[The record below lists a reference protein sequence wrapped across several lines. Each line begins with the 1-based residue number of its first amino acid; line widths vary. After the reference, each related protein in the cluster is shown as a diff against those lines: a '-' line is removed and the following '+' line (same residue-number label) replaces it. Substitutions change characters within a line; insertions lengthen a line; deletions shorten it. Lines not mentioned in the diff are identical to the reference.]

1 MHRQPRTVR
10 KDGPALRVLVCLM
23 LLVQPWRAGA
33 EVAVYQAVVP
43 LAGNAAADRSA
54 AFGDAL
60 RTAAVRASG
69 QRDAGSNPVI
79 AAAAADPSGYV
90 QQYSTTTDRMLK
102 VGFDAVAMDRL
113 LQQARLPFWPLE
125 RPVTVVLL
133 VVPSV
138 AGGQRAVLASERVP
152 ERADIER
159 AALARGLPITWP
171 QQAVGA
177 EQVRAVLAG
186 SQGSVAPGVL
196 GGRAV
201 LAGIGTGGPITWAF
215 AEGGRST
222 RADGGLQDGVDL
234 AADSLAERY
243 APPSSRGSSTVSVR
257 VGGIEDVRAYAGL
270 VDYLESLSLVR
281 AVDVAGLAD
290 RVVSLDVTLRGDLE
304 SLRRVAALDSHLT
317 PVAAAESGG
326 AAAPD
331 FDYVP

>member
-1 MHRQPRTVR
+1 MHRQPRTAR
-10 KDGPALRVLVCLM
+10 KGGPALRVLVCLV
-23 LLVQPWRAGA
+23 LLVRPWQA
-33 EVAVYQAVVP
+33 EADVAVYQAVVP
-43 LAGNAAADRSA
+43 LAGTAAADRSA

-69 QRDAGSNPVI
+69 QRDAASNPVI
-79 AAAAADPSGYV
+79 AAAAADPSAYV

-102 VGFDAVAMDRL
+102 VGFDAAAMDRL

-152 ERADIER
+152 ERVDIER

-171 QQAVGA
+171 QQAVDA
-177 EQVRAVLAG
+177 QRVRAVLAG
-186 SQGSVAPGVL
+186 SQDAVAPGEL
-196 GGRAV
+196 GGRAL
-201 LAGIGTGGPITWAF
+201 LAGIGTGGPIAWAF
-215 AEGGRST
+215 AEGGHSA
-222 RADGGLQDGVDL
+222 RADGGPQAGVDL

-257 VGGIEDVRAYAGL
+257 VGGIGDVRAYAGL

-281 AVDVAGLAD
+281 SVDVAGLAD
-290 RVVSLDVTLRGDLE
+290 RVVRLDVTLRGDLD
-304 SLRRVAALDSHLT
+304 SLRRIAALDSHLT
-317 PVAAAESGG
+317 PVVAAEDGA

-331 FDYVP
+331 FNYVP